1 MLKKRWLLL
10 GFPGGPTTE
19 IQAWSVL
26 ELNFQKSCRKKLA
39 RVPPLLSYF
48 QVQANHNR
56 FCIFV
61 ISQNGRVPFCD
72 SKIVTKW
79 HIAILWF
86 HKNSAIDFWK
96 LVKSQNGTL
105 PFCDF
110 TKWHC
115 AILWNH
121 KNAILCEITKTLQNG
136 IVILWFPKLHDSQNY
151 EKNFWGWTSTTSTL
165 KIAMIRSK
173 VVVPRWMVKKHQ
185 SNHNFEGCSSM
196 NLDGQV

>member
-1 MLKKRWLLL
+1 MLKKRWLLH

-26 ELNFQKSCRKKLA
+26 EPNLQKSCRKKLA
-39 RVPPLLSYF
+39 RVPPSLVIF
-48 QVQANHNR
+48 R
-56 FCIFV
+56 FRQITIDFAFLWFHKMAGCHFV
-61 ISQNGRVPFCD
+61 ISQNGTVPFCEIT
-72 SKIVTKW
+72 KIQ
-79 HIAILWF
+79 
-86 HKNSAIDFWK
+86 NCQFWK

-110 TKWHC
+110 TEWHS

-121 KNAILCEITKTLQNG
+121 KNAKC
-136 IVILWFPKLHDSQNY
+136 WDSQNY

-173 VVVPRWMVKKHQ
+173 VVVPRWMVKKSIQ
-185 SNHNFEGCSSM
+185 PPFWR
-196 NLDGQV
+196 L